1 MVNILKIKILIQ
13 KKKIE
18 DRHSDSEIFN
28 RYSYNFTLALYD
40 EDNNKFYYY
49 EFDT

>member
-1 MVNILKIKILIQ
+1 MNKTNDNPGNNNVG
-13 KKKIE
+13 
-18 DRHSDSEIFN
+18 N